1 MSCAS
6 VLFGREVYSRSL
18 WMVSLLA
25 ILFINDHI
33 TKYIIMILPLRASTS
48 NTDLFNEIIG
58 SLARGRQRQAATGL
72 SVRR

>member
-1 MSCAS
+1 
-6 VLFGREVYSRSL
+6 
-18 WMVSLLA
+18 
-25 ILFINDHI
+25 
-33 TKYIIMILPLRASTS
+33 MILPLRASTS